1 MAVLATPHMMSVLS
15 TALFVQAD
23 VTFPGTKAF
32 PYLLNMVTFNHGSLE
47 FEVVARVLL
56 SKISAKAYKEAFGK
70 VFGIATQL
78 NPEFENGANVLGW
91 IVDFSDA
98 QYTGLAHNIG
108 DRASEV
114 IRGCSVHYK
123 RNVDKVAQ
131 KVCQNEPSR
140 QLFQK
145 IAYKI
150 QFLERQEDVCLA
162 FDILTGTKELQEAEA
177 FIHLTEEELS
187 VNTEKWVGAVNWANW
202 WQRPRIV
209 KMFTKCFKDMT
220 DAVWGQCPN
229 TTNAIKSHNK
239 ISNAKTTLLVSALE
253 HFYRVD
259 KRTTLRMLAAEMG
272 IRIGNTMAT
281 KKRKKTARRRRRL
294 RSKKEMEVD
303 QNEQTPTSIQ
313 HLSSSEISEDENGA
327 PHSSTSALPGP
338 ENAASKSVASN
349 SATTLQPASKNSE
362 EDHIGKTVWI
372 DYYGAGKSK
381 KSYGWCEAVVEEVN
395 KKGQYV
401 ARFLKWPKYV
411 YIIYDIFDE
420 SECRIDCPLQGQ
432 K

>member
-70 VFGIATQL
+70 VFGITTQL
-78 NPEFENGANVLGW
+78 HPEFENGANVLGR

-229 TTNAIKSHNK
+229 TTNAIESHNK
-239 ISNAKTTLLVSALE
+239 ISNAKTTLLVSALA

-272 IRIGNTMAT
+272 IRIGDTMAT
-281 KKRKKTARRRRRL
+281 KKRKKRL
-294 RSKKEMEVD
+294 
-303 QNEQTPTSIQ
+303 
-313 HLSSSEISEDENGA
+313 
-327 PHSSTSALPGP
+327 
-338 ENAASKSVASN
+338 
-349 SATTLQPASKNSE
+349 E
-362 EDHIGKTVWI
+362 EDADCVLKRKWKLTRMNRHPHPFNIYLLRKSQKTKMEHLTVLHQPCLVLKMLRRKVLPQI
-372 DYYGAGKSK
+372 PQRPFNLPQKIPK
-381 KSYGWCEAVVEEVN
+381 KITLAKRCGSTITVLENLRNRTVGV
-395 KKGQYV
+395 KQ
-401 ARFLKWPKYV
+401 L
-411 YIIYDIFDE
+411 
-420 SECRIDCPLQGQ
+420 
-432 K
+432 